1 MPWTRDNVGDT
12 LCIMARGV
20 PVNVIDAVVV
30 ETRLYPEHERGADLA
45 VLIKGVGSGTE
56 GLVALAEGEGRAVR
70 YGGERDRGRWREIDR

>member
-1 MPWTRDNVGDT
+1 
-12 LCIMARGV
+12 MARGV

-70 YGGERDRGRWREIDR
+70 YGGEIDRGREREREIKRERERERERER